1 MSARIALVTGA
12 SRGIGRAAALELARQ
27 GWRVIATAR
36 AQKALEKLDDEIKA
50 LGGEATLVPLD
61 LRDLDGIDRLGGA
74 LFERFGK
81 LDGLAAC
88 AGVLGSLTPAHQA
101 SPALMD
107 EVMSVNFTANWR
119 LIRAMHPLLRASD
132 AGRAVFVT
140 SSAARNPR
148 AYWGPHAASKAAL
161 DALVASYAAE
171 CAITPIRANLF
182 DPGAT
187 RTAMRAK
194 AYPGE
199 DPLTLPTPEEVAP
212 AIVAMLGA
220 EYGENGQSIRYSKR
234 RHSGGAERDREP
246 RGS

>member
-12 SRGIGRAAALELARQ
+12 SRGIGRAVALELARQ
-27 GWRVIATAR
+27 GWRVVATAR

-74 LFERFGK
+74 LFERFGR

-107 EVMSVNFTANWR
+107 EVMNVNFTANWR
-119 LIRAMHPLLRASD
+119 LIRAVHPLLRASD

-140 SSAARNPR
+140 SGLAKKCWP
-148 AYWGPHAASKAAL
+148 YWGTYAIPKAAL
-161 DALVASYAAE
+161 EAMVKVYAGEVATTQEEA
-171 CAITPIRANLF
+171 PG
-182 DPGAT
+182 GAT
-187 RTAMRAK
+187 RFRSLVAAAPLAAFLRALN
-194 AYPGE
+194 E
-199 DPLTLPTPEEVAP
+199 DYE
-212 AIVAMLGA
+212 
-220 EYGENGQSIRYSKR
+220 
-234 RHSGGAERDREP
+234 
-246 RGS
+246 